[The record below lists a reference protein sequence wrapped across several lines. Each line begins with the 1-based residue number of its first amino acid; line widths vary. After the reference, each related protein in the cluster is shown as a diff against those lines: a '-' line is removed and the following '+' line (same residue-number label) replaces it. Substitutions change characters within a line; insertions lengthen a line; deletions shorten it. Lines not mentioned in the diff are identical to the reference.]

1 MSETQTRII
10 YGEIKEKYL
19 SVYYTLGV
27 SEWLSH
33 IRIDMVIEYL
43 NYPDAIF

>member
-1 MSETQTRII
+1 M
-10 YGEIKEKYL
+10 KEKYI

-33 IRIDMVIEYL
+33 IRIDMVIEFL
-43 NYPDAIF
+43 ITQML